1 MCFGENFRKIT
12 KILILPF
19 TIFFTS
25 YLLYCSI
32 ILLIRATEFHL
43 RNNQQIVVKIKIAF
57 LRLFLILLRFVVF
70 LRILLAQFNIKVKD
84 TKHLL
89 I

>member
-70 LRILLAQFNIKVKD
+70 FRILLAQFNIKVKD

>member
-12 KILILPF
+12 EILILPF